1 MKKLWISTACGAL
14 ALSACS
20 QTNDS
25 NDTAYEQNI
34 AASDTADTSAAPAG
48 AANEA
53 AAFAAR
59 SAADAAKAAD
69 AAGATSAIDLNDRV
83 APESSIA
90 ENGAPPAIP
99 TSVSPRV
106 AFAHDYK
113 FELPGKRIS
122 AIQEKHGRLCQELG
136 TTQCEITDMDYQLE
150 SNGDISASTSFLLAP
165 QVANLF
171 GASAIAAVDQ
181 AEGKLVEGGMRGE
194 DAGGQIEQSKA
205 DNAERTRN
213 IAALEQQAKSLR
225 AGTPERMAVEND
237 IRQLRGENEQG
248 LRDQASARARLA
260 RTPVTFTYQA
270 QSGLFGS
277 GDGMITSSGDNAAL
291 SSLNAMLSLV
301 AVVAPWL
308 LLIGAIAWAWRRF
321 GSSKQE
327 ANETPTVNSTSS
339 TGQLNG

>member
-1 MKKLWISTACGAL
+1 MKKLWISAACGAL

-20 QTNDS
+20 QSNDS
-25 NDTAYEQNI
+25 NDKAYEDSI
-34 AASDTADTSAAPAG
+34 ASAEVADASAPAAG
-48 AANEA
+48 SANEA
-53 AAFAAR
+53 AAIATR
-59 SAADAAKAAD
+59 SAADPAQAPDTARTTNAMEV
-69 AAGATSAIDLNDRV
+69 SDRA
-83 APESSIA
+83 APESSIS
-90 ENGAPPAIP
+90 ENAAPPAVP

-136 TTQCEITDMDYQLE
+136 TTQCEITDMDYRLE
-150 SNGDISASTSFLLAP
+150 EGGAVKASTSFLLAP

-181 AEGKLVEGGMRGE
+181 ADGKLIEGGMRGE
-194 DAGGQIEQSKA
+194 DAGGLIEESKA
-205 DNAERTRN
+205 QNAERTRN
-213 IAALEQQAKSLR
+213 ITALEQQAKFFRPGS
-225 AGTPERMAVEND
+225 AERMAIEND

-260 RTPVTFTYQA
+260 RTPVTFTYKDG
-270 QSGLFGS
+270 SGLFGS
-277 GDGMITSSGDNAAL
+277 GDGLFANSSDNVGL

-301 AVVAPWL
+301 ALVAPWL

-321 GSSKQE
+321 GSGKRNAAAAPASN
-327 ANETPTVNSTSS
+327 ATSS
-339 TGQLNG
+339 TGN